1 MHNLACNS
9 EGTFKGSVHDPFLG
23 QMDFIKINNG
33 SLNNEAKNGPIN
45 LEGATK
51 EAYLDNEDTTSLI
64 FISLQNSTR

>member
-33 SLNNEAKNGPIN
+33 SLNNEEVMYVPDMRCN
-45 LEGATK
+45 LM
-51 EAYLDNEDTTSLI
+51 SLG
-64 FISLQNSTR
+64 